1 VTSPAPDYADPFVGW
16 RVWVV
21 VEEQG
26 ELRLASVLYPTVWP
40 ARREVVAAC
49 RPRPRE
55 LAGAHEIPDARCSCG
70 IYAASSVEDAAT
82 FFDGR
87 GPGTPRDVY
96 RVIGQV
102 SLWGSVLEGGRGWRA
117 SHAYPSRLYVPARCL
132 SGPSRRSAG
141 AVALALTDY
150 GVPVELL
157 DGMTKRRVCAELA
170 SELPRAA

>member
-1 VTSPAPDYADPFVGW
+1 VTPAAPDYADPFVGW

-21 VEEQG
+21 VREQD
-26 ELRLASVLYPTVWP
+26 ELRLASVLYPTAWP
-40 ARREVVAAC
+40 VREEVVAAC
-49 RPRPRE
+49 RPR
-55 LAGAHEIPDARCSCG
+55 AGEPEAAHAVPDARCSCG

-82 FFDGR
+82 YFDGR
-87 GPGTPRDVY
+87 GADTPGELY

-132 SGPSRRSAG
+132 SGPSRLSAG
-141 AVALALTDY
+141 TVALALTDY

>member
-1 VTSPAPDYADPFVGW
+1 VTAPAPDYADPFVGW

-21 VEEQG
+21 VEERG

-40 ARREVVAAC
+40 VRCEVVAAC
-49 RPRPRE
+49 RPGSE
-55 LAGAHEIPDARCSCG
+55 LLGVHEIPDARCSCG

-82 FFDGR
+82 YFDGR
-87 GPGTPRDVY
+87 GAGTPREVY

-102 SLWGSVLEGGRGWRA
+102 SLWGSVLAGGHGWRA

-132 SGPSRRSAG
+132 SGPSRLSAG
-141 AVALALTDY
+141 SVALALTDY

-170 SELPRAA
+170 SVLPRAA